1 MHLSG
6 WNFNSHI
13 SDHCSSL
20 TRSFWRVSASA
31 LSRRVIYALGEKL
44 TCRRRLQVV
53 LNTRFVSM
61 TALVGDSWCI
71 HHRFI
76 LLTQRARKHLFNC
89 VMRTK
94 DEFPKKEQRVG
105 FEPTNST
112 TGVAKHCNLGSA
124 LDHSAIAAHE
134 FNSHSRLFQWKFTQ
148 AKRHV

>member
-1 MHLSG
+1 M
-6 WNFNSHI
+6 NI
-13 SDHCSSL
+13 SIIRL
-20 TRSFWRVSASA
+20 TRGPEMHKIEHV
-31 LSRRVIYALGEKL
+31 LGEKL
-44 TCRRRLQVV
+44 TYSRRLQVV